1 MNKKVTKAM
10 EICANEVREI
20 PCARCL
26 HYEKCTRNGGSPVSM
41 LGRYLAWL
49 NLSALKPIA
58 AELRQYCA
66 DGLKLEAH
74 APNEAEFEEGAYAVV
89 RAYDEGKN
97 PRLLFRLNLRGD
109 EDKVALR
116 AHVFNAYV
124 RAERQKNN
132 EK

>member
-1 MNKKVTKAM
+1 MK
-10 EICANEVREI
+10 ICAKEVREI

-26 HYEKCTRNGGSPVSM
+26 HYEKCARGGSPVSM

-58 AELRQYCA
+58 AELRHYCA

-74 APNEAEFEEGAYAVV
+74 APNDAELEEGAYAVV
-89 RAYDEGKN
+89 RAYVYDEDKN

-109 EDKVALR
+109 KDEVALR
-116 AHVFNAYV
+116 AHLFNAYV